1 VRRVVQRDVA
11 PGQVATGYRP
21 WLDGVRAIAVLMV
34 VAQHILGATRLDFGY
49 TGVGLFFGLSGYLI
63 TSLLLDERD
72 ASGRV
77 SLRGFY
83 LRRGARLVPALV
95 LVLVVCDI
103 LFLLQ
108 GNVNGP
114 LGSLFALTYTAN
126 YAQVIDPAAMPAYGP
141 TWSLAVEEHFYLL
154 WPLVLLAVTRRW
166 GLRTALAATLAA
178 CVASLVWRAGL
189 TALSAPVGLLSMGTG
204 ERADALLYGCAAA
217 IALRLG
223 WRPRAWMLWLAVVA
237 VGIAPAV
244 LNRETY
250 SVLVPGGALIG
261 AASAAI
267 VAGLD
272 HVAPTWFR
280 RSLSVRPLVIV
291 GMLSYG
297 LYLWHEPLMQAV
309 QQATHAERGWRAMAA
324 LLAIAV
330 AWLSHRYVEVP
341 IRLWARR
348 RASVLSTPTPQR
360 GSAGELLLG
369 AVDDARV
376 ANAGTRRGGRFEADP
391 TAAAPERPAP
401 SAL

>member
-1 VRRVVQRDVA
+1 MSVARHALAGQNARVRQAVQRDIA

-34 VAQHILGATRLDFGY
+34 VAQHILGGTRLDFGY

-108 GNVNGP
+108 GDGDGP

-154 WPLVLLAVTRRW
+154 WPLALLAVTRRW
-166 GLRTALAATLAA
+166 GLRTALAVTLAA
-178 CVASLVWRAGL
+178 CLASLVWRAGL

-223 WRPRAWMLWLAVVA
+223 WRPKAWMLWLAVVA

-261 AASAAI
+261 AASAA
-267 VAGLD
+267 
-272 HVAPTWFR
+272 
-280 RSLSVRPLVIV
+280 
-291 GMLSYG
+291 
-297 LYLWHEPLMQAV
+297 
-309 QQATHAERGWRAMAA
+309 
-324 LLAIAV
+324 
-330 AWLSHRYVEVP
+330 
-341 IRLWARR
+341 
-348 RASVLSTPTPQR
+348 
-360 GSAGELLLG
+360 
-369 AVDDARV
+369 
-376 ANAGTRRGGRFEADP
+376 
-391 TAAAPERPAP
+391 
-401 SAL
+401 